1 LTVGVHINVTL
12 HSANVES
19 SERENLGEL
28 SGFKVRFLPQLLSV
42 QVDNVSKFVDQV
54 TFIVAWAAKVIA
66 KTFLVLLRN
75 DSTVSIL
82 AKLAHN
88 ILDVETFALIIK

>member
-1 LTVGVHINVTL
+1 M
-12 HSANVES
+12 
-19 SERENLGEL
+19 
-28 SGFKVRFLPQLLSV
+28 
-42 QVDNVSKFVDQV
+42 
-54 TFIVAWAAKVIA
+54 AAKVIA